1 LNSGQKSKKEAF
13 AGAFASSKAPSLFN
27 ASHAGCIMMVCGEES
42 ADDGFSLF
50 GCRYAEKSE
59 RMAQEESAKAQHK
72 REHRAD
78 LERQAN
84 EQVLKAQHK
93 KERRARL
100 DQLG

>member
-1 LNSGQKSKKEAF
+1 
-13 AGAFASSKAPSLFN
+13 
-27 ASHAGCIMMVCGEES
+27 
-42 ADDGFSLF
+42 
-50 GCRYAEKSE
+50 
-59 RMAQEESAKAQHK
+59 MAQEESAKAQHK

-100 DQLG
+100 DQLGQRAGA